1 MADANAPGGS
11 GARRAP
17 YHVLFLCTGNS
28 ARSVLAESLLRGSG
42 GARFVAHSA
51 GSRPAGAVNP
61 FAIELL
67 RARGLPVDGL
77 RSKRWDEFARP
88 GAPALDFVITVCAN
102 AAGEACPVWPGRPA
116 NAHWGVDDPA
126 AIAGDD
132 ARKRR
137 AFIDALERLAAS
149 IRGLVALDDET
160 LCGPSASA
168 RLRALAPAIEPGDGR

>member
-1 MADANAPGGS
+1 MADANAPGR
-11 GARRAP
+11 GAHRAP

-28 ARSVLAESLLRGSG
+28 ARSVLAESLLRGLG

-51 GSRPAGAVNP
+51 GSRPVGVVNP

-77 RSKRWDEFARP
+77 RSKSWDEFARP
-88 GAPALDFVITVCAN
+88 GAPELDFVITVCGN

-116 NAHWGVDDPA
+116 NAHWGVSDPA
-126 AIAGDD
+126 GVAGDD

-137 AFIDALERLAAS
+137 AFADAYERLAAS
-149 IRGLVALDDET
+149 IRGLVALDDAT
-160 LCGPSASA
+160 LSAPAAGA
-168 RLRALAPAIEPGDGR
+168 RLRELAPAAERSDER